1 MRWKTYVADALHC
14 KTKVNTMD
22 LLTDRIKDDMKAA
35 MKGGDKARL
44 GVIRLILAAI
54 KQVEVDERI
63 VLDNERVILVLDKM
77 LKQRRESIRQF
88 ADAGRHD
95 LVAIEEA
102 EIPVIQDFLPQALTE
117 TEIDSM
123 VKDAVA
129 ESGAESVKDMGKV
142 MALLKAKMQ
151 GRADMSV
158 VSIKI
163 KAALAG

>member
-1 MRWKTYVADALHC
+1 M
-14 KTKVNTMD
+14 MD
-22 LLTDRIKDDMKAA
+22 LLTDRIKEEMKAA

-63 VLDNERVILVLDKM
+63 VLDNERVIQVLDKM
-77 LKQRRESIRQF
+77 LKQRRESIRQY
-88 ADAGRHD
+88 AEAGRDD

-102 EIPVIQDFLPQALTE
+102 EIPVIQEFLPQALTE
-117 TEIDSM
+117 SEIDSM
-123 VKDAVA
+123 VKEAVA

-151 GRADMSV
+151 GRADMSA
-158 VSIKI
+158 VSVKI

>member
-1 MRWKTYVADALHC
+1 
-14 KTKVNTMD
+14 MD
-22 LLTDRIKDDMKAA
+22 LLTDRIKDDMKAS
-35 MKGGDKARL
+35 MKGGNKTRL

-63 VLDNERVILVLDKM
+63 QLDNDRAILVLDKM

-102 EIPVIQDFLPQALTE
+102 EVLVIQDFLPQALNE
-117 TEIDSM
+117 EEIDAM
-123 VKDAVA
+123 VSDAVIK
-129 ESGAESVKDMGKV
+129 SGAESVQDMGKV
-142 MALLKAKMQ
+142 MGLLKTQMQ

-158 VSIKI
+158 VSAKI
-163 KAALAG
+163 KTALAD

>member
-1 MRWKTYVADALHC
+1 
-14 KTKVNTMD
+14 MD

-88 ADAGRHD
+88 ADAGRDD

-117 TEIDSM
+117 VEVDVM

-129 ESGAESVKDMGKV
+129 ESGAKSVKDMGKV
-142 MALLKAKMQ
+142 MVLLKAKMQ

-158 VSIKI
+158 VSNKI
-163 KAALAG
+163 KAALTG

>member
-1 MRWKTYVADALHC
+1 
-14 KTKVNTMD
+14 MD
-22 LLTDRIKDDMKAA
+22 LLTDRIKDDMKSC
-35 MKGGDKARL
+35 MKAGNKARL
-44 GVIRLILAAI
+44 GVIRLILAAV

-63 VLDNERVILVLDKM
+63 QLDNDRVILVLDKM

-102 EIPVIQDFLPQALTE
+102 EVLVIQDFLPQALSE
-117 TEIDSM
+117 EEVDAM
-123 VKDAVA
+123 VSDAVI

-142 MALLKAKMQ
+142 MGLLKAKMQ

-158 VSIKI
+158 VSAKI